1 MKKVTLN
8 VSGITCQGCAN
19 SVKAAVSRVAG
30 VRRVDVSVEQKQAR
44 VVLEEAG
51 WVDDLVSAVREAGY
65 EASVPTQ
72 GE

>member
-8 VSGITCQGCAN
+8 VSGMTCQGCAN
-19 SVKAAVSRVAG
+19 SVKAAVSHVAG
-30 VRRVDVSVEQKQAR
+30 VPRVEVSGEKIQPSDELA
-44 VVLEEAG
+44 EAV
-51 WVDDLVSAVREAGY
+51 WVDDLVSTVREAGY

>member
-8 VSGITCQGCAN
+8 ISGMTCQGCTN

-51 WVDDLVSAVREAGY
+51 LVDDLVSAVREAGY